1 LVILVDSKIMKKILA
16 PSLLAGDHGNLGS
29 SLSEVEQDGR
39 QWIHLDLMDGHF
51 VPNLSFG
58 PQTVA
63 DLRPHSELFFD
74 VHLMLERPDL
84 YIDPFIKAGSELI
97 TIHLEPEYDH
107 QSTLN
112 RIRDAGLKT
121 GLAINP
127 DTPVDL
133 FYPYLSQIDLCLCM
147 TVNPGFGGQSFKGY
161 VLDKVKELSKRRGE
175 ENHSF
180 LIEVDGGVGPQHVQ
194 SCLDAGVDVF
204 VAGTSYYKS
213 STVERANFARSI
225 GEI

>member
-1 LVILVDSKIMKKILA
+1 MKKILA
-16 PSLLAGDHGNLGS
+16 PSLLAGDHGNLRS
-29 SLSEVEQDGR
+29 SLDEVESDGR

-63 DLRPHSELFFD
+63 DLRSGSKLFFD

-84 YIDPFIKAGSELI
+84 YLDPFIAAGSELI

-107 QSTLN
+107 LSALKK
-112 RIRDAGLKT
+112 IRDTGIQT

-133 FYPYLSQIDLCLCM
+133 FFPYLDKVDLCLCM
-147 TVNPGFGGQSFKGY
+147 TVNPGFGGQSFKSY
-161 VLDKVKELSKRRGE
+161 VLDKVRELSKRRAE
-175 ENHSF
+175 EGHDF
-180 LIEVDGGVGPQHVQ
+180 LIEVDGGVGPQHVEE
-194 SCLDAGVDVF
+194 CLDAGVDVF
-204 VAGTSYYKS
+204 VAGTSYYKANPE
-213 STVERANFARSI
+213 ERAEFARSV
-225 GEI
+225 GE

>member
-1 LVILVDSKIMKKILA
+1 MKKILA
-16 PSLLAGDHGNLGS
+16 PSLLAGDHGDLRT

-39 QWIHLDLMDGHF
+39 KWIHLDLMDGHF

-63 DLRPHSELFFD
+63 DLRPHSKLFFD

-84 YIDPFIKAGSELI
+84 YLDPFIAAGSELI

-107 QSTLN
+107 QLALDK
-112 RIRDAGLKT
+112 IRGAGIKT

-133 FYPYLSQIDLCLCM
+133 FFPYLNQVDLCLCM

-161 VLDKVKELSKRRGE
+161 VLEKVKELSSRRKSG
-175 ENHSF
+175 NHSF
-180 LIEVDGGVGPQHVQ
+180 LIEVDGGVGPQHVNQ
-194 SCLDAGVDVF
+194 CLDAGVDVF

-213 STVERANFARSI
+213 NPEERAHFARSI
-225 GEI
+225 GELN

>member
-1 LVILVDSKIMKKILA
+1 MMTSSIKKILA
-16 PSLLAGDHGNLGS
+16 PSLLAGDHGNLRK
-29 SLSEVEQDGR
+29 SLAEVEEDGR
-39 QWIHLDLMDGHF
+39 EWIHLDLMDGHF

-63 DLRPHSELFFD
+63 DLRPHSKLFFD

-84 YIDPFIKAGSELI
+84 YLDPFIDAGSQLI

-107 QSTLN
+107 QKALDK
-112 RIRDAGLKT
+112 IRNAGVQT

-133 FYPYLSQIDLCLCM
+133 FYPYLDQVDLCLCM

-161 VLDKVKELSKRRGE
+161 VLEKVRNLSDLRKSKG
-175 ENHSF
+175 HSF
-180 LIEVDGGVGPQHVQ
+180 LIEVDGGVGPQHVEE
-194 SCLDAGVDVF
+194 CLDAGVDVF

-213 STVERANFARSI
+213 NPEERAVFARSVGDDI
-225 GEI
+225 P

>member
-1 LVILVDSKIMKKILA
+1 MNKILA
-16 PSLLAGDHGNLGS
+16 PSLLAGDHGDLRS
-29 SLSEVEQDGR
+29 SLMEVENDGR
-39 QWIHLDLMDGHF
+39 EWIHLDLMDGHF

-63 DLRPHSELFFD
+63 DLRPHSSLFFD

-84 YIDPFIKAGSELI
+84 YLDSFIDAGSQLI
-97 TIHLEPEYDH
+97 TIHLEPDYD
-107 QSTLN
+107 QQKALDK
-112 RIRDAGLKT
+112 IRNAGVQT

-133 FYPYLSQIDLCLCM
+133 FYPYLDQVDLCLCM

-161 VLDKVKELSKRRGE
+161 VLEKVKDLSARRKANGL
-175 ENHSF
+175 SF
-180 LIEVDGGVGPQHVQ
+180 LIEVDGGVGPQHVEE
-194 SCLDAGVDVF
+194 CLDAGVDVF

-213 STVERANFARSI
+213 NSEERAEFARSI
-225 GEI
+225 GDDIP

>member
-1 LVILVDSKIMKKILA
+1 MKKILA
-16 PSLLAGDHGNLGS
+16 PSLLAGDHGNLRS
-29 SLSEVEQDGR
+29 SLDEVESDGR

-63 DLRPHSELFFD
+63 DLRSGSKLFFD

-84 YIDPFIKAGSELI
+84 YLDPFIAAGSELI

-107 QSTLN
+107 VFSLKK
-112 RIRDAGLKT
+112 IRDAGIQT

-133 FYPYLSQIDLCLCM
+133 FFPYLDEVDLCLCM
-147 TVNPGFGGQSFKGY
+147 TVNPGFGGQSFKAY
-161 VLDKVKELSKRRGE
+161 VLDKVRELSKRRAEGG
-175 ENHSF
+175 HDF
-180 LIEVDGGVGPQHVQ
+180 LIEVDGGVGPQHVEE
-194 SCLDAGVDVF
+194 CLEAGVDVF
-204 VAGTSYYKS
+204 VAGTSYYKANPE
-213 STVERANFARSI
+213 ERAEFARSV
-225 GEI
+225 GE

>member
-1 LVILVDSKIMKKILA
+1 M
-16 PSLLAGDHGNLGS
+16 
-29 SLSEVEQDGR
+29 EVEYDGR
-39 QWIHLDLMDGHF
+39 EWIHLDLMDGHF

-63 DLRPHSELFFD
+63 DLRPHSNLFFD

-84 YIDPFIKAGSELI
+84 YLDPFIDAGSQLI
-97 TIHLEPEYDH
+97 TIHLEPKYDH
-107 QSTLN
+107 QKALDK
-112 RIRDAGLKT
+112 IRNAGVQT

-133 FYPYLSQIDLCLCM
+133 FYPFLDQVDLCLCM

-161 VLDKVKELSKRRGE
+161 VLEKVRELSARRNSEG
-175 ENHSF
+175 HSF
-180 LIEVDGGVGPQHVQ
+180 LIEVDGGVGPQHVEE
-194 SCLDAGVDVF
+194 CLAAGVDVF

-213 STVERANFARSI
+213 NPDERTKFARSI
-225 GEI
+225 GESV

>member
-1 LVILVDSKIMKKILA
+1 MEKILA
-16 PSLLAGDHGNLGS
+16 PSLLAGNHADLKS
-29 SLSEVEQDGR
+29 SLQEVENDGR
-39 QWIHLDLMDGHF
+39 KWIHLDLMDGHF

-63 DLRPHSELFFD
+63 DLRPNSKLFFD

-107 QSTLN
+107 LSTLEK
-112 RIRDAGLKT
+112 IRAAGIKT

-127 DTPVDL
+127 DTPVEL
-133 FYPYLSQIDLCLCM
+133 FFPYLDKVDLCLCM
-147 TVNPGFGGQSFKGY
+147 TVNPGFGGQSFKPY
-161 VLDKVKELSKRRGE
+161 VLEKTKALSQKR
-175 ENHSF
+175 ENGDHSF
-180 LIEVDGGVGPQHVQ
+180 LIEIDGGVGPQHVEE
-194 SCLDAGVDVF
+194 SLAAGVDIF

-213 STVERANFARSI
+213 TSSQRAHFARSI
-225 GEI
+225 GEIE

>member
-1 LVILVDSKIMKKILA
+1 MEKILA
-16 PSLLAGDHGNLGS
+16 PSLLAGNHANLGS
-29 SLSEVEQDGR
+29 SLAEVESDGR

-63 DLRPHSELFFD
+63 DLRSGSKLFFD

-84 YIDPFIKAGSELI
+84 YLDPFIAAGSELI

-107 QSTLN
+107 AAALQK
-112 RIRDAGLKT
+112 IREAGLKT

-133 FYPYLSQIDLCLCM
+133 FFPYLAEVDLCLCM
-147 TVNPGFGGQSFKGY
+147 TVNPGFGGQGFKAY
-161 VLDKVKELSKRRGE
+161 VLDKVRELSKRR
-175 ENHSF
+175 ENEGYSYV
-180 LIEVDGGVGPQHVQ
+180 IEVDGGVGPQHVDE
-194 SCLDAGVDVF
+194 CLDAGVDVF
-204 VAGTSYYKS
+204 VAGTSYYKANPE
-213 STVERANFARSI
+213 ERAKFARSI
-225 GEI
+225 GEVLP

>member
-1 LVILVDSKIMKKILA
+1 MKKILA
-16 PSLLAGDHGNLGS
+16 PSLLAGDHGNLRS
-29 SLSEVEQDGR
+29 SLDEVESDGR

-63 DLRPHSELFFD
+63 DLRSGSKLFFD

-84 YIDPFIKAGSELI
+84 YLDPFIAAGSELI

-107 QSTLN
+107 VLSLKK
-112 RIRDAGLKT
+112 IRDAGIQT

-133 FYPYLSQIDLCLCM
+133 FFPYLDEVDLCLCM
-147 TVNPGFGGQSFKGY
+147 TVNPGFGGQSFKAY
-161 VLDKVKELSKRRGE
+161 VLDKVRELSKRRAEGA
-175 ENHSF
+175 HDF
-180 LIEVDGGVGPQHVQ
+180 LIEVDGGVGPQHVEE
-194 SCLDAGVDVF
+194 CLDAGVDVF
-204 VAGTSYYKS
+204 VAGTSYYKANPE
-213 STVERANFARSI
+213 ERAEFARSV
-225 GEI
+225 GE

>member
-1 LVILVDSKIMKKILA
+1 MKKILA
-16 PSLLAGDHGNLGS
+16 PSLLAGDHGNLRS
-29 SLSEVEQDGR
+29 SLDEVESDGR

-63 DLRPHSELFFD
+63 DLRSGSKLFFD

-84 YIDPFIKAGSELI
+84 YLDPFIAAGSELI

-107 QSTLN
+107 VSSLKK
-112 RIRDAGLKT
+112 IRDAGIQT

-133 FYPYLSQIDLCLCM
+133 FFPYLDEVDLCLCM
-147 TVNPGFGGQSFKGY
+147 TVNPGFGGQSFKAY
-161 VLDKVKELSKRRGE
+161 VLDKVRELSKRRAEGA
-175 ENHSF
+175 HDF
-180 LIEVDGGVGPQHVQ
+180 LIEVDGGVGPQHVEE
-194 SCLDAGVDVF
+194 CLDAGVDVF
-204 VAGTSYYKS
+204 VAGTSYYKANPE
-213 STVERANFARSI
+213 ERAEFARSV
-225 GEI
+225 GE

>member
-1 LVILVDSKIMKKILA
+1 MKKILA
-16 PSLLAGDHGNLGS
+16 PSLLAGDHGNLRS
-29 SLSEVEQDGR
+29 SLDEVESDGR

-63 DLRPHSELFFD
+63 DLRSGSKLFFD

-84 YIDPFIKAGSELI
+84 YLDPFIAAGSELI

-107 QSTLN
+107 VLSLKKIQ
-112 RIRDAGLKT
+112 DAGIQT

-133 FYPYLSQIDLCLCM
+133 FFPYLDEVDLCLCM
-147 TVNPGFGGQSFKGY
+147 TVNPGFGGQSFKAY
-161 VLDKVKELSKRRGE
+161 VLDKVRELSKRRAEGG
-175 ENHSF
+175 HDF
-180 LIEVDGGVGPQHVQ
+180 LIEVDGGVGPQHVEE
-194 SCLDAGVDVF
+194 CLDAGVDVF
-204 VAGTSYYKS
+204 VAGTSYYKANPE
-213 STVERANFARSI
+213 ERAEFARSV
-225 GEI
+225 GE